1 MGKPI
6 TNGRKSDGTF
16 SKGNRFSPGRPKGS
30 KHKLSEGFIQALVDD
45 FEAHGGKT
53 IQRMREDDPSGYIRV
68 IASLMP
74 KQIGIER
81 PLDGLT
87 DAELEEAIALLRAMS
102 KEASMADPERGE

>member
-16 SKGNRFSPGRPKGS
+16 GKGNRFSSGRPRGS
-30 KHKLSEGFIQALVDD
+30 KHKLSEGFIHALADD
-45 FEAHGGKT
+45 FEVHGEKA

-68 IASLMP
+68 IAGLMP

-87 DAELEEAIALLRAMS
+87 DTELEEAIALLQAMTHQGS
-102 KEASMADPERGE
+102 GTE